1 MIDKSILDQM
11 HSHPKR
17 PIYYFPD
24 KASLYC
30 YCWVH
35 GSFIS
40 HIKFLEDESI
50 CIIIH
55 NNGIEEII
63 AIESKFINIVDM
75 YRALIRHFY
84 KLEEQTKILE

>member
-11 HSHPKR
+11 HSHPKH
-17 PIYYFPD
+17 PIYYLPD
-24 KASLYC
+24 KASIC
-30 YCWVH
+30 C
-35 GSFIS
+35 SFIS

-63 AIESKFINIVDM
+63 AIQSKFNNIVDM